1 MLKKLLTPFFFVST
15 LALSTSVSAQF
26 IQTPQM
32 DTNSPLAIETN
43 FNDQPM
49 IWTAFS
55 LGGRSMT
62 SSYDARKY
70 IETLHLADQDMVDMF
85 KEAQND
91 YDKYIEIKARWVA
104 NRTKEGIKQMAYV
117 KMIQEYATRSPFKN
131 EWKAF
136 KITQNDY
143 FKRVQEMETKT
154 LKSLLDEGK
163 GIVYAREKF
172 GAQLKE
178 LGYPHQSAQTDEELY
193 WEWYELQKSRI
204 VEKLRLDEVKK
215 FEYLMALGYQK
226 EFYVRPVE
234 IFDFS
239 KEVNSIIEE
248 KINQKRISSGE
259 VAQLIQEDPR
269 IQVLAKGINFYGP
282 ETAKISE
289 LKEIAPQVYSE
300 FMQRIDE
307 NVITYINE
315 DFATDMLKYEN
326 IALQMATK
334 YQTTQKLEELSK
346 EMALKFMQSNDYSF
360 LMMSK
365 IYELSIAGIE
375 NSIYDDSNKKSS
387 TQSLGHSYLEALAQ
401 YSVAFLSD
409 EEKML
414 STNDYGIRFIDNFY
428 NYINQSFHNG
438 KINGIDHEVI
448 KESAYLDKIR
458 NLSHWVL
465 KFQVKKASTSITPLA
480 QMEVYDSYQW
490 LGQSRIEKFLK
501 NKQYDD
507 NLEEFK
513 LTKFKPYW
521 SRMININPTGRHY
534 LSGDEA
540 INFVLGIE
548 ETTNNNEGF
557 SLFQ

>member
-15 LALSTSVSAQF
+15 LALSTSVSAQYT
-26 IQTPQM
+26 QAAQM
-32 DTNSPLAIETN
+32 DMNTSLAIETN

-70 IETLHLADQDMVDMF
+70 IETLHLSDQDMVDMF

-91 YDKYIEIKARWVA
+91 YDKYIEIKAKWVA

-117 KMIQEYATRSPFKN
+117 KMIQEYATRSPFKD

-154 LKSLLDEGK
+154 LKTLLDEGK
-163 GIVYAREKF
+163 GIVYARERF

-204 VEKLRLDEVKK
+204 IEKLRLDEVKK

-248 KINQKRISSGE
+248 KINQKRISTAE
-259 VAQLIQEDPR
+259 VAQLVQEDPR
-269 IQVLAKGINFYGP
+269 IQVLAKEINFYGP

-289 LKEIAPQVYSE
+289 LKEVAPQVYSD
-300 FMQRIDE
+300 FMQRIDN

-315 DFATDMLKYEN
+315 DFTTDMLKYEN

-346 EMALKFMQSNDYSF
+346 DMALKFMQSNDYSY

-365 IYELSIAGIE
+365 IYELSIAGME
-375 NSIYDDSNKKSS
+375 NGIYSDSDKKSS
-387 TQSLGHSYLEALAQ
+387 IQNKRNNYLEALSQ
-401 YSVAFLSD
+401 HSIAFLSN
-409 EEKML
+409 EEKMI
-414 STNDYGIRFIDNFY
+414 STDDYGIRFIDNFY

-438 KINGIDHEVI
+438 EIKGIDSQII

-465 KFQVKKASTSITPLA
+465 KFQVKKASISITPLA
-480 QMEVYDSYQW
+480 QMEVYDTYQW
-490 LGQSRIEKFLK
+490 VGQDRIEKFLK
-501 NKQYDD
+501 NKQYED
-507 NLEEFK
+507 NLEDFK
-513 LTKFKPYW
+513 LNTFKPYW
-521 SRMININPTGRHY
+521 SRMLNINPTGRHY

-540 INFVLGIE
+540 VNFVLGIE
-548 ETTNNNEGF
+548 ESTNNNEGF

>member
-1 MLKKLLTPFFFVST
+1 MLKKLLSSFFFVST
-15 LALSTSVSAQF
+15 LALSSGVSAQY
-26 IQTPQM
+26 TDAAM
-32 DTNSPLAIETN
+32 MNKNLAIETN

-49 IWTAFS
+49 IWTALS

-70 IETLHLADQDMVDMF
+70 IETLHLTDQDMVDMF

-91 YDKYIEIKARWVA
+91 YDEYIEIKAKWVA
-104 NRTKEGIKQMAYV
+104 SRTKEGIKQMAYV
-117 KMIQEYATRSPFKN
+117 KMIQEYATRSPFKDQ
-131 EWKAF
+131 WKAF

-143 FKRVQEMETKT
+143 FKKVQEMETRT
-154 LKSLLDEGK
+154 LQSLLDEGK
-163 GIVYAREKF
+163 GIVYARGRF
-172 GAQLKE
+172 GAQLKK
-178 LGYPHQSAQTDEELY
+178 LGYPHQSTQTDEELY

-204 VEKLRLDEVKK
+204 VEKIRIDEVKK

-239 KEVNSIIEE
+239 KEVNSIIEN
-248 KINQKRISSGE
+248 KVNNKRISSSE
-259 VAQLIQEDPR
+259 VAQLVQEDPR
-269 IQVLAKGINFYGP
+269 IQVLAKGINFYSP

-289 LKEIAPQVYSE
+289 LKEIAPEVYSE
-300 FMQRIDE
+300 FMQRID
-307 NVITYINE
+307 NDVIPYINE
-315 DFATDMLKYEN
+315 NFVADMLKYEN
-326 IALQMATK
+326 IAMQMATK
-334 YQTTQKLEELSK
+334 YKTTQKLEELSND
-346 EMALKFMQSNDYSF
+346 MAVKFMKNNDYSF

-365 IYELSIAGIE
+365 IYKLSIAGIE
-375 NSIYDDSNKKSS
+375 NGIYDDSNKKSS
-387 TQSLGHSYLEALAQ
+387 IQSPRNNYLEALSQ

-414 STNDYGIRFIDNFY
+414 LTDDYGIRFIDNFN
-428 NYINQSFHNG
+428 NYINQSFHNDEI
-438 KINGIDHEVI
+438 KGIESKVI

-465 KFQVKKASTSITPLA
+465 KFQVKKASTSITPMA
-480 QMEVYDSYQW
+480 KMEVYDSYQW

-501 NKQYDD
+501 NKQYED

-513 LTKFKPYW
+513 LSKFKPYW
-521 SRMININPTGRHY
+521 SGMLNINPTGMHY

-540 INFVLGIE
+540 VNFVLGIE
-548 ETTNNNEGF
+548 ESTNNNEEF
-557 SLFQ
+557 NLFQ

>member
-15 LALSTSVSAQF
+15 LTLSTGVSAQYT
-26 IQTPQM
+26 QAAQM
-32 DTNSPLAIETN
+32 DMAIETN

-70 IETLHLADQDMVDMF
+70 IETLHLTDQDMVDMF

-91 YDKYIEIKARWVA
+91 FDKYIEIKAKWVT

-117 KMIQEYATRSPFKN
+117 KMIQEYATRSPFKD

-154 LKSLLDEGK
+154 LQTLLDEGK

-178 LGYPHQSAQTDEELY
+178 IGYPHQSAQTDEELY

-204 VEKLRLDEVKK
+204 VEKLRIDEVKK

-248 KINQKRISSGE
+248 KINQKRISTSE
-259 VAQLIQEDPR
+259 VTQLVQEDTR
-269 IQVLAKGINFYGP
+269 IQVLAKAINFYGP
-282 ETAKISE
+282 ETAKISD
-289 LKEIAPQVYSE
+289 LKEMAPAVYSD
-300 FMQRIDE
+300 FMQRIDN
-307 NVITYINE
+307 NVIPYIHE
-315 DFATDMLKYEN
+315 DFVTDIIKYEN
-326 IALQMATK
+326 IANQMATK
-334 YQTTQKLEELSK
+334 YQTIEKLEELSK
-346 EMALKFMQSNDYSF
+346 EMATKFLQSNDYSF

-375 NSIYDDSNKKSS
+375 NNIYNDSNKMTSLQSS
-387 TQSLGHSYLEALAQ
+387 RNDYLEAIKSH
-401 YSVAFLSD
+401 SVAFLSD

-414 STNDYGIRFIDNFY
+414 STDDYGIRFIDNFY
-428 NYINQSFHNG
+428 NYINQSFHNDEM
-438 KINGIDHEVI
+438 KGIESQVI
-448 KESAYLDKIR
+448 KESPYLDKIR

-465 KFQVKKASTSITPLA
+465 KFQVKKASTSITPMA
-480 QMEVYDSYQW
+480 KMEVYDTYQW

-501 NKQYDD
+501 NKQYED

-513 LTKFKPYW
+513 LSKFKPYW
-521 SRMININPTGRHY
+521 SRMLNINPTGMHY

-540 INFVLGIE
+540 VNFVLGIE
-548 ETTNNNEGF
+548 ETENNNEGF
-557 SLFQ
+557 NLFQ